1 MWTTQTS
8 LFYGFIMVGVLHRAH
23 YMRFVLPEAIIPVRR
38 RLTSDKTT
46 FVFQAI
52 SYII

>member
-8 LFYGFIMVGVLHRAH
+8 LFHGFIMVGILHRAH
-23 YMRFVLPEAIIPVRR
+23 YIRFVSPEAIIPVRR

-46 FVFQAI
+46 FGFQSI
-52 SYII
+52 SYMI